1 MKKIPH
7 EEIIK
12 KVLNRYGLSAAFSEY
27 KAYIDREEDG
37 WVKLIVSVLPEN
49 GPRCGSQESCTAR
62 TLSKYL

>member
-49 GPRCGSQESCTAR
+49 GPRVVVHKNHAP
-62 TLSKYL
+62 